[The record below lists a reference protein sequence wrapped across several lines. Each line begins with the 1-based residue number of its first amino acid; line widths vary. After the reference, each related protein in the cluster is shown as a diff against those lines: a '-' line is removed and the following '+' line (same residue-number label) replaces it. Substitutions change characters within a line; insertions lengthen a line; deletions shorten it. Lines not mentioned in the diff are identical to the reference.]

1 LGQTETD
8 ELSRDFYLQLSQLN
22 NFIERKPTMSV
33 PRLYSSS
40 WGLLTALSLGLG
52 FVGLVSF
59 SQTPPVI
66 AQEQQMRTLTV
77 SGQGI
82 VNIPTSMTQVQLGV
96 EVSGKTAD
104 EVQQEAA
111 KRSTAVVELLRS
123 RNVEKLE
130 TTGIRL
136 NPNYSYL
143 NNQQELTGY
152 SATNTVSFRI
162 PTDKIGSLLDDA
174 VKAGATRIDGV
185 SFVASDSAISTAQ
198 QQALKQAT
206 QEAQRQA
213 DAVLET
219 FQLTKREIV
228 GIQINSA
235 SAPVPQPLMMPQAA
249 MAPAERA
256 QTPVIGGEQ
265 QVQASV
271 TLQIRY

>member
-1 LGQTETD
+1 
-8 ELSRDFYLQLSQLN
+8 
-22 NFIERKPTMSV
+22 MSV
-33 PRLYSSS
+33 RRLSSSS
-40 WGLLTALSLGLG
+40 WGLLTALSLGIGFLG
-52 FVGLVSF
+52 LANI

-96 EVSGKTAD
+96 EVQGKTAD

-111 KRSTAVVELLRS
+111 KRTTAVVELLRS

-136 NPNYSYL
+136 NPNYNYG

-162 PTDKIGSLLDDA
+162 PTESVGSLLDDA

-185 SFVASDSAISTAQ
+185 SFVAADKAIEAAQ

-213 DAVLET
+213 DAVLDSLN
-219 FQLTKREIV
+219 LTKREIV
-228 GIQINSA
+228 NIQVNST
-235 SAPVPQPLMMPQAA
+235 STPPPQPLMRQQVALA
-249 MAPAERA
+249 SVERA
-256 QTPVIGGEQ
+256 DTPVIGGEQ

>member
-1 LGQTETD
+1 
-8 ELSRDFYLQLSQLN
+8 
-22 NFIERKPTMSV
+22 MSV
-33 PRLYSSS
+33 RRLSSSS
-40 WGLLTALSLGLG
+40 WGLLTALSLGIGFLG
-52 FVGLVSF
+52 LANI

-96 EVSGKTAD
+96 EVQGKTAD

-111 KRSTAVVELLRS
+111 KRTTAVVELLRS

-136 NPNYSYL
+136 NPNYSYR
-143 NNQQELTGY
+143 NDQQDLTGY

-162 PTDKIGSLLDDA
+162 PTESVGSLLDDA

-185 SFVASDSAISTAQ
+185 SFVAGDKAIETAQ

-213 DAVLET
+213 DAVLDSLN
-219 FQLTKREIV
+219 LTKREIV
-228 GIQINSA
+228 NIQVNSA
-235 SAPVPQPLMMPQAA
+235 SAPPPQPLMMRQAN
-249 MAPAERA
+249 MVAEQA

>member
-1 LGQTETD
+1 MGDAKDLH
-8 ELSRDFYLQLSQLN
+8 LSPAQVYNL
-22 NFIERKPTMSV
+22 IGRKPTMSIA
-33 PRLYSSS
+33 RLSSAS
-40 WGLLTALSLGLG
+40 WGLLTALSLGIG
-52 FVGLVSF
+52 FVGLANF

-77 SGQGI
+77 SGQGT
-82 VNIPTSMTQVQLGV
+82 VNIPTSLTQVQLGV
-96 EVSGKTAD
+96 EVRGKTAD

-111 KRSTAVVELLRS
+111 KRTSAVVELLRS

-130 TTGIRL
+130 TAGIRL
-136 NPNYSYL
+136 NPTYSYR
-143 NNQQELTGY
+143 NDQQELTGY

-162 PTDKIGSLLDDA
+162 PTENVGSLLDDA

-185 SFVASDSAISTAQ
+185 SFVASDNTVEQAQ
-198 QQALKQAT
+198 QQALQRAT

-219 FQLTKREIV
+219 LNLTKREIV
-228 GIQINSA
+228 SIQVNNA
-235 SAPVPQPLMMPQAA
+235 SAPPPRPLMMSQAN
-249 MAPAERA
+249 MVAERA
-256 QTPVIGGEQ
+256 ADTPVIGGEQ

>member
-1 LGQTETD
+1 
-8 ELSRDFYLQLSQLN
+8 
-22 NFIERKPTMSV
+22 MSV
-33 PRLYSSS
+33 ARLSSSS
-40 WGLLTALSLGLG
+40 WGLFAALSLGLG
-52 FVGLVSF
+52 FIGLVGF
-59 SQTPPVI
+59 PQTYPVI

-82 VNIPTSMTQVQLGV
+82 INIPTSLTQVQLGV
-96 EVSGKTAD
+96 EVQGKTPD
-104 EVQQEAA
+104 EVQQQAA
-111 KRSTAVVELLRS
+111 KQTSAVVELLRS

-136 NPNYSYL
+136 NPIYNYS

-152 SATNTVSFRI
+152 SATNMVSFRI
-162 PTDKIGSLLDDA
+162 PTDKIGSLLDDS

-185 SFVASDSAISTAQ
+185 SFVASDTAISTAQ
-198 QQALKQAT
+198 QQALKEAT

-219 FQLTKREIV
+219 LNLSKREIV
-228 GIQINSA
+228 GIQINHA
-235 SAPVPQPLMMPQAA
+235 SAPSPRPLQMSVRA
-249 MAPAERA
+249 MSDEAA